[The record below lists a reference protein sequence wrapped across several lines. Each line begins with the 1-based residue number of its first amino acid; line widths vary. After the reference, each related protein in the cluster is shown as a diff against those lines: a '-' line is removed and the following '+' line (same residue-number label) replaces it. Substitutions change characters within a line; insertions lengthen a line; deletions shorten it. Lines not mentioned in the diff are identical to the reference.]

1 MIERFFNT
9 RVLKKYKVQSER
21 LQCTAITNLSTTL
34 LLLFFFFTST
44 GPHKS
49 QKIPY
54 TQSLKRAGSWFL
66 FKSGTSLHI
75 SFKFLLL
82 LCQLRIS
89 FISIPFLY
97 IYIYIYCSSFTFP
110 AEIKLST
117 EKCRKL
123 FAANSSYLWTF
134 VFPISIV
141 AEISGNFHFYC

>member
-9 RVLKKYKVQSER
+9 RVLQKSNVQSER

-34 LLLFFFFTST
+34 LLMFFFFFTST
-44 GPHKS
+44 GPYKS

-66 FKSGTSLHI
+66 LNQAQSLHI
-75 SFKFLLL
+75 CFMFLLL
-82 LCQLRIS
+82 LCQLGIP

-97 IYIYIYCSSFTFP
+97 IHIYCSGFTFP

-123 FAANSSYLWTF
+123 FAPNSSYLLTF
-134 VFPISIV
+134 FSPSQL
-141 AEISGNFHFYC
+141 